1 MVLQFIENNWM
12 LVLVM
17 VVSGALLIWPYVHRL
32 FGPMREIGALQATQL
47 INRQNAVMLDV
58 REAAEYKDLT
68 VPNAVHLPLSQL
80 ASRGHELAKMT
91 ARPVIAF
98 CARGNRSRAA
108 ASLLAKLGFKEVY
121 TLQGGLRA
129 WTEAGLPLGKPKER
143 NA

>member
-1 MVLQFIENNWM
+1 MALQFLENNWM

-17 VVSGALLIWPYVHRL
+17 VVSGALLVWPYVQHL

-58 REAAEYKDLT
+58 REAAEYTDAT

-80 ASRGHELAKMT
+80 ASRANELAKMT

-98 CARGNRSRAA
+98 CARGNKSRAA

-121 TLQGGLRA
+121 TLHGGLRA